1 MCRTLGMLF
10 LLWLISTPLYA
21 ACTVAMGN
29 ASYASQSSFTVN
41 STEQQTSA
49 NLVVSCDAVLNLLT
63 AGDTVSMNVLSATA
77 TSGTRA
83 AMKRTDNTTVT
94 DVIPV
99 RVCGT
104 ASCSNSTETPIG
116 QTYTWSGSTLLGLLT
131 SKTYTLPVYFRTVA
145 GQSVS
150 AGPYQV
156 NITLNISYSVC
167 AVSALGLCIG
177 TPQTGTVPVTVQ
189 LTMNVTTDCITI
201 SAPDVNF
208 GSAPLISG
216 FPSVSQS
223 VAITCTKGSTYTVGI
238 NNGANAGT
246 GSVRKMINGSNTMS
260 YDIYK
265 GSTSSRWGPAGSERW
280 ASSAASLISGDG
292 TVNTYNYTAKIL
304 SGQSTPPAGTY
315 TDTLIVDIA
324 F

>member
-1 MCRTLGMLF
+1 MFRTFGLLI
-10 LLWLISTPLYA
+10 LLWLMSAPLYA
-21 ACTVAMGN
+21 ACTVAMANGSLG
-29 ASYASQSSFTVN
+29 ALSSFTVN

-49 NLVVSCDAVLNLLT
+49 NLQVTCDTVLNLLT

-94 DVIPV
+94 DAIPV

-104 ASCSNSTETPIG
+104 STCNNSTETAIG
-116 QTYTWSGSTLLGLLT
+116 QTYTWNGSTLLGLLT
-131 SKTYTLPVYFRTVA
+131 SKTYTLPVYFRTVS

-150 AGPYQV
+150 AGPYKV
-156 NITLNISYSVC
+156 TITLNVSYSVC
-167 AVSALGLCIG
+167 ALSALGLCVG
-177 TPQTGTVPVTVQ
+177 TPQTGTVPVTTQ
-189 LTMNVTTDCITI
+189 LTLTVNTDCITI

-216 FPSVSQS
+216 FSSVSQS
-223 VAITCTKGSTYTVGI
+223 VAITCTKDSVYTVGI
-238 NNGANAGT
+238 NNGLNAGAGT
-246 GSVRKMINGSNTMS
+246 VRKMISGSNSIS

-265 GSTSSRWGPAGSERW
+265 STTSNRWGPTGTDRW
-280 ASSAASLISGDG
+280 ASSAASLVSTDG
-292 TVNTYNYTAKIL
+292 TLSTYNYTAKIL
-304 SGQSTPPAGTY
+304 SGQSTPPAGAY
-315 TDTLIVDIA
+315 TDTLVVDIA